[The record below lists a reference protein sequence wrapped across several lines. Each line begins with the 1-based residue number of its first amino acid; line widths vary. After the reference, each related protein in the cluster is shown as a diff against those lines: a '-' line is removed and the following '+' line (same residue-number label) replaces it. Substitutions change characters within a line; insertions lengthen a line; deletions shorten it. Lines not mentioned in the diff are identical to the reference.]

1 MLTTKST
8 ILRATTFAAVAAL
21 MTAPAMAQDLEI
33 GTDLG
38 VSGDSGI
45 EVSEDG
51 VNIGVDADAGAG
63 VNASADDED
72 SDSEADAGVNAD
84 IGADLDA
91 GVETD
96 ETQMADGTHTYGEVV
111 SDINAGFDAELSD
124 ADDGIDLDFVLMSEL
139 EGNAASHAEA
149 LNDTM
154 QSRSEVIGE
163 VQADFQTNAWLM
175 AELDDE
181 GFTLDQVVW
190 VEEEANGDL
199 DVFIDDRA

>member
-8 ILRATTFAAVAAL
+8 TLRATTFAAVAAL
-21 MTAPAMAQDLEI
+21 MTAPVMAQDLEI

-38 VSGDSGI
+38 VSGDTGV

-63 VNASADDED
+63 VNASADDE
-72 SDSEADAGVNAD
+72 
-84 IGADLDA
+84 
-91 GVETD
+91 
-96 ETQMADGTHTYGEVV
+96 ETQLADGTHTYGEVV

-124 ADDGIDLDFVLMSEL
+124 AEDGIDLDFVLMSEL
-139 EGNAASHAEA
+139 EGDAASHAEA

-163 VQADFQTNAWLM
+163 VQADFEANAWLM